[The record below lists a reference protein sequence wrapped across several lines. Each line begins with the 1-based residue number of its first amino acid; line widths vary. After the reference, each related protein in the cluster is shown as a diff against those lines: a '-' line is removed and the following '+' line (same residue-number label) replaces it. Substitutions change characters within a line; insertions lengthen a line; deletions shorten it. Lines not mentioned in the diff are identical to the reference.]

1 MIVSMFLVPLLFVI
15 LTVVAVGN
23 PAATPPGNWLV
34 DSMTEE
40 PEVLSPEVV
49 GKVDQNWLRDVKAA
63 TAKQYVL
70 EYKKFQASISSDCF
84 FKTQIRVNLI
94 EYMYI

>member
-23 PAATPPGNWLV
+23 PAATPPGNGLV

-63 TAKQYVL
+63 MRSNTCWNTRNSRQVSFPTVFLKP
-70 EYKKFQASISSDCF
+70 K
-84 FKTQIRVNLI
+84 
-94 EYMYI
+94 